1 MSEKLL
7 VPDIGD
13 FENVEVIELL
23 VKEGQKIA
31 KNDPVVTIESDK
43 SSVEIPS
50 TLSGI
55 IETIK
60 VKVGDKVS
68 KGDLI
73 LNILGSN
80 EEHSKTKTIPKDT
93 ENLIKEA
100 EKSLE
105 KKQEQIIHTNNIE
118 RKKPEIIQVVND
130 NDIDPLETS
139 EWLESLTAV
148 IEKDGNQRAHYLIKE
163 LINKAYMEGANI
175 PYTQNTPYIN
185 TIPVNEEKKSNGD
198 QNIERR
204 IRSLIRWN
212 SAAMVVRANKKF
224 PELGGHIGTFAS
236 AATLYDVGMNHFWRA
251 KNNKF
256 GGDLIYFQGHSAPGM
271 YARAFL
277 EGRLNEKQLDSFR
290 QEVNPGG
297 LSSYPHPWLMPNFW
311 QFPTVSMGLGPMLA
325 IYQARYMKYLINRGL
340 IKDEGRKVWAFLGDG
355 EMDEPESLGA
365 IGLAAREKLDN
376 LIFVLN
382 CNLQR

>member
-23 VKEGQKIA
+23 VKQGQEIKE
-31 KNDPVVTIESDK
+31 NDPVVTIESDK

-50 TLSGI
+50 IFSGK
-55 IETIK
+55 IESIS

-68 KGDLI
+68 KGDLLLSI
-73 LNILGSN
+73 TNTEKKNENSN
-80 EEHSKTKTIPKDT
+80 DVPKNT
-93 ENLIKEA
+93 ENIIQEA
-100 EKSLE
+100 EKYL
-105 KKQEQIIHTNNIE
+105 KKNPEQKIFEQKTNRQN
-118 RKKPEIIQVVND
+118 PEIFQVISEGDV
-130 NDIDPLETS
+130 DPLETN
-139 EWLESLTAV
+139 EWLESLSAV

-185 TIPVNEEKKSNGD
+185 TIPVSEEKKSNGD

-212 SAAMVVRANKKF
+212 AAAMVVRANKKF

-256 GGDLIYFQGHSAPGM
+256 GGDLVYFQGHSAPGM

-290 QEVNPGG
+290 Q
-297 LSSYPHPWLMPNFW
+297 
-311 QFPTVSMGLGPMLA
+311 
-325 IYQARYMKYLINRGL
+325 
-340 IKDEGRKVWAFLGDG
+340 
-355 EMDEPESLGA
+355 
-365 IGLAAREKLDN
+365 
-376 LIFVLN
+376 
-382 CNLQR
+382 

>member
-1 MSEKLL
+1 MTEKLL

-23 VKEGQKIA
+23 VKEGQEIK
-31 KNDPVVTIESDK
+31 KNDPVITIESDK

-50 TLSGI
+50 IFSGK
-55 IETIK
+55 IESIV

-68 KGDLI
+68 KDDLI
-73 LNILGSN
+73 LNISSVEQKLSP
-80 EEHSKTKTIPKDT
+80 SQDVPKNT
-93 ENLIKEA
+93 ENLIQEA
-100 EKSLE
+100 ESSLKKTQEQKKPIKKLE
-105 KKQEQIIHTNNIE
+105 KE
-118 RKKPEIIQVVND
+118 KPQKTQVLNEG
-130 NDIDPLETS
+130 DIDPLETS
-139 EWLESLTAV
+139 EWLESLSDV

-163 LINKAYMEGANI
+163 LINKAYTEGANI

-185 TIPVNEEKKSNGD
+185 TIPVSEEKKSNGD

-212 SAAMVVRANKKF
+212 AAAMVVRANKKF

-277 EGRLNEKQLDSFR
+277 EAD
-290 QEVNPGG
+290 
-297 LSSYPHPWLMPNFW
+297 
-311 QFPTVSMGLGPMLA
+311 
-325 IYQARYMKYLINRGL
+325 
-340 IKDEGRKVWAFLGDG
+340 
-355 EMDEPESLGA
+355 
-365 IGLAAREKLDN
+365 
-376 LIFVLN
+376 
-382 CNLQR
+382 